1 MERERDL
8 SAVVRRSPAGLSL
21 CHSPAAPPIPF
32 LDSEGRQAGRQAGRQ
47 VNYGYLWLRLSVQIL
62 HISMWVLM
70 IDVPD
75 LVVVVVV

>member
-32 LDSEGRQAGRQAGRQ
+32 LDSEGRQAGRQ

-75 LVVVVVV
+75 LVVVVV